1 MFAKLK
7 SLYSVIFLFLV
18 LIAGGFYYTTLYA
31 ASNKPEKCLNRA
43 VVLTPPED
51 KTESQKEE
59 QSVTI
64 KAELALTEDQ
74 RKQGLM
80 HRHHLDQ
87 KAGMMFFWE
96 EPQQIFMWMKNTF
109 IPLDMIFINGQKI
122 VGIVEATQTQNTT
135 SLTVPALAD
144 KILEVNHGL
153 TKSHGVKKGWGAQ
166 IGKCLP

>member
-1 MFAKLK
+1 MVAKLK
-7 SLYSVIFLFLV
+7 SRYSVIFFLLV
-18 LIAGGFYYTTLYA
+18 LIAGGFYYTTLNA
-31 ASNKPEKCLNRA
+31 ESNKPEKCLNRA
-43 VVLTPPED
+43 VMLTPPED
-51 KTESQKEE
+51 ATGNQNKK

-80 HRHHLDQ
+80 HRHHLDE

-109 IPLDMIFINGQKI
+109 IPLDMIFINGQKV

-135 SLTVPALAD
+135 PLTVPAFAD

-153 TKSHGVKKGWGAQ
+153 TKAHGVKKGWSAQ

>member
-1 MFAKLK
+1 MFSAIKNPY
-7 SLYSVIFLFLV
+7 SLIIFLLFL
-18 LIAGGFYYTTLYA
+18 ITNSFYANILNA
-31 ASNKPEKCLNRA
+31 QSNKTDNCRHRA
-43 VVLTPPED
+43 VVLTPLED
-51 KTESQKEE
+51 EDGRQAEKK
-59 QSVTI
+59 SVTI

-80 HRHHLDQ
+80 HRHHLDE

-96 EPQQIFMWMKNTF
+96 EPQKVFMWMKNTF

-135 SLTVPALAD
+135 PLTVPAFAD

-153 TKSHGVKKGWGAQ
+153 TKAHGVKKGWGAK